1 MIVQKENDAG
11 YIVYV
16 DNNTEEEF
24 TMDPNLQHI
33 LEKISMDY
41 KDIKYPTYRS
51 SSKLIALSKAL
62 YSKCIKMLCNETL
75 LCCN

>member
-16 DNNTEEEF
+16 DNKTEEEF
-24 TMDPNLQHI
+24 TIDPNLQQI
-33 LEKISMDY
+33 LEKISIDY
-41 KDIKYPTYRS
+41 KNIKYPTYRI

-62 YSKCIKMLCNETL
+62 NSKFACKFFVILNL
-75 LCCN
+75 N

>member
-16 DNNTEEEF
+16 DNKTGEEF
-24 TMDPNLQHI
+24 TVDPNLQNI
-33 LEKISMDY
+33 LEQISIDY
-41 KDIKYPTYRS
+41 SNIKYPAYRT

-62 YSKCIKMLCNETL
+62 NSKCTYK
-75 LCCN
+75 